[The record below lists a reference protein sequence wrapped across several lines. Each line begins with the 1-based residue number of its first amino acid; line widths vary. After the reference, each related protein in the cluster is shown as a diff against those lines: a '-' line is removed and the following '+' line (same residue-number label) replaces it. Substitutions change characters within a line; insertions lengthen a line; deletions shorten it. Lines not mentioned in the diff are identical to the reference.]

1 MRKKGAFFSDIG
13 LVLAVMLVFGLMI
26 IVGYKVF
33 TSYNDKWQVN
43 PSIDTASKATVDTLH
58 TRYVG
63 LFDGIFMFVFALLA
77 VMLFV
82 SSAFIGTRPE
92 FFFIT
97 VILAVFAIGVSA
109 VMSNVYESV
118 ATSDQMNTTS
128 SQFNFI
134 PFIMGK
140 LPLVT
145 LLFATIVMIGLY
157 VKIKG
162 IV

>member
-1 MRKKGAFFSDIG
+1 MNKRGAFMSDIG
-13 LVLAVMLVFGLMI
+13 IVLAVMLLFSIVI
-26 IVGYKVF
+26 VVGYKVF
-33 TSYNDKWQVN
+33 TSYNDKWQLN
-43 PSIDTASKATVDTLH
+43 PSIDTDSKAIVDTLH

-97 VILAVFAIGVSA
+97 VILAIFVIGISA
-109 VMSNVYESV
+109 VMSNVYNDV
-118 ATSDQMNTTS
+118 ASNEQLNTSS

-134 PFIMGK
+134 PFIMDN
-140 LPLVT
+140 LPSVA
-145 LLFATIVMIGLY
+145 LLFSAIVMVGLY

-162 IV
+162 FV